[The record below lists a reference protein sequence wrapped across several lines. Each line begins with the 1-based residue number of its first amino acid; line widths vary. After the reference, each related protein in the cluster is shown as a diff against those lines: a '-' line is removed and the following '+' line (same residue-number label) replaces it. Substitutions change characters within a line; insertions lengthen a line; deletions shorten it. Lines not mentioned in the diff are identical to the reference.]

1 VSIVT
6 LTTDFGTG
14 DGYVGAMKGV
24 ILQRAPKARI
34 VDLAHDIE
42 PHNIAAGAY
51 CLCQAAPYFPEG
63 TIHVAVIDPGVGT
76 PLRKPVIIDSGRHFF
91 VGPDNGLFS
100 LAVPNPRAVYA
111 IENPSFMRPEVSSTF
126 HGRDIFAAAA
136 GALAAGVPAQHA
148 GAVVT
153 MRGRLTLG
161 TARSDGSMPPGMSVG
176 TVVYID
182 HFGNLITDVSRADL
196 PLDPR
201 FRVGEHVIERL
212 SGTYGDVAS
221 GELVAYI
228 GSADT
233 LEIGVREDSAARI
246 LGLGRGAHIEILAG

>member
-1 VSIVT
+1 MT

-24 ILQRAPKARI
+24 ILQRAPEAHL

-76 PLRKPVIIDSGRHFF
+76 PLRKAVIIDSGRYFF

-111 IENPSFMRPEVSSTF
+111 IESPTFMRPEVSSTF

-148 GAVVT
+148 GSVVSL
-153 MRGRLTLG
+153 RGRLTLG
-161 TARSDGSMPPGMSVG
+161 TPRSHGAMPAGRTVG

-196 PLDPR
+196 PLNPR
-201 FRVGEHVIERL
+201 FRVGDRMIERL

-221 GELVAYI
+221 GEFVAYI

-233 LEIGVREDSAARI
+233 LEVGVREDSAARI
-246 LGLGRGAHIEILAG
+246 LGLSRGAHIEILPG